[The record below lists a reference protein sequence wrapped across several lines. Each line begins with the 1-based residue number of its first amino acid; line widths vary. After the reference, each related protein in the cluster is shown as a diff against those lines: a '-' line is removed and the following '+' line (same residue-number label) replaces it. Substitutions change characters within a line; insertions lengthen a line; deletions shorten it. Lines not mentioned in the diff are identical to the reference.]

1 MVGCCGIRLELKISA
16 GSLSDAE
23 TIQTSGDAVIIA
35 NVAVAK
41 INIHRLTRNA
51 DKFCRLIP
59 VYWRWNRPPRVS
71 ANSTTVIARRITTIT
86 DAMAAA

>member
-1 MVGCCGIRLELKISA
+1 LKISA

-23 TIQTSGDAVIIA
+23 TIQTNGDAVIIA

-41 INIHRLTRNA
+41 INIHPLTRKT
-51 DKFCRLIP
+51 DRLCPFIAC
-59 VYWRWNRPPRVS
+59 YRRWNRPPCVS
-71 ANSTTVIARRITTIT
+71 ANSTTVIARRTTTRT